1 MKKIYLLLF
10 LSLCLTNCKSSKRTV
25 SKKEKTTSRKTITTS
40 TSKEIKNIIAH
51 AKSFEGTRYKY
62 GGDSKRGMDCSGLV
76 VTAFMKEDVKLPRT
90 TADLSKTGDWIDVK
104 AVKEGDLLFF
114 ATKKN
119 SRKINHVG
127 IVTKSRPGY
136 VEFIHS
142 TTSKGVIRSTLSERY
157 WYLAYVQARRIM

>member
-1 MKKIYLLLF
+1 MKKLYLLLL
-10 LSLCLTNCKSSKRTV
+10 LSFCLTNCKSSKHTV
-25 SKKEKTTSRKTITTS
+25 SKTNKTRTSKIVNS
-40 TSKEIKNIIAH
+40 SPSKEIRNIIDH
-51 AKSFEGTRYKY
+51 AKSYEGTRYKY

-76 VTAFMKEDVKLPRT
+76 VTAFMKEDIKLPRT
-90 TADLSKTGDWIDVK
+90 TSDLSKTGDWIDVK
-104 AVKEGDLLFF
+104 SVKEGDLLFF

-142 TTSKGVIRSTLSERY
+142 TTSRGVIRSTLSERY
-157 WYLAYVQARRIM
+157 WYLAYVQARRVM

>member
-1 MKKIYLLLF
+1 MKKLYLLLL
-10 LSLCLTNCKSSKRTV
+10 LSFCLTNCKSSKHTV
-25 SKKEKTTSRKTITTS
+25 SKTNKTRTSKTVNS
-40 TSKEIKNIIAH
+40 SPSKEIRNIIDH
-51 AKSFEGTRYKY
+51 AKSYEGTRYKY

-76 VTAFMKEDVKLPRT
+76 VTAFMKEDIKLPRT
-90 TADLSKTGDWIDVK
+90 TSDLSKTGDWIDVK

-142 TTSKGVIRSTLSERY
+142 TTSRGVIGSTLSERY
-157 WYLAYVQARRIM
+157 WYLAYVQARRVM

>member
-1 MKKIYLLLF
+1 MKKFYLLLLLTF
-10 LSLCLTNCKSSKRTV
+10 CLTNCKSSKRSV
-25 SKKEKTTSRKTITTS
+25 AKRDNTSNPKSITTT

-62 GGDSKRGMDCSGLV
+62 GGESKRGMDCSGLV
-76 VTAFMKEDVKLPRT
+76 VTAFMKVDVKLPRT

-157 WYLAYVQARRIM
+157 WYLAYVQARRVM

>member
-10 LSLCLTNCKSSKRTV
+10 LSLCLTNCKSSKRSV
-25 SKKEKTTSRKTITTS
+25 AKKEKTTSHKSVTSS
-40 TSKEIKNIIAH
+40 TSKAINNIIAH

-104 AVKEGDLLFF
+104 AVQEGDLLFF

-119 SRKINHVG
+119 SRRINHVG
-127 IVTKSRPGY
+127 IVTKIRPGY